1 MHPDTENHD
10 DNRNPSTFGDRHGTT
25 ILTAVLATLFILVCI
40 VQVAC

>member
-10 DNRNPSTFGDRHGTT
+10 DNRPRSSFGDRHGTT
-25 ILTAVLATLFILVCI
+25 ILTAVLAALFILVCI